1 MRYRDHLDEGRLRAV
16 MHVFKR
22 LCRSA
27 LVLLPLFLLAILLAP
42 PVPAQQASFAGTV
55 LNEAGEKPV
64 ANVEIM
70 LDGKNLS
77 VRSDSAGNFVITGL
91 AAGRYTVL
99 VRHVGFEP
107 LRTDIVLGATQKME
121 VDLLIK
127 PTVTKLGNVD
137 VNATATK
144 GPWAIR
150 LVEFDERRTTGIGRF
165 LTADYFES
173 KDGRPASSFLLE
185 KIPGLRFVQTGG
197 RNFMASTRGANV
209 SLRPQDIKRDPKRP
223 SCLDPQITGSL
234 ECTPVGQCY
243 MQVVVNGITRY
254 DGSGQMFDID
264 QLNSKDIIGFE
275 FFTVAAA
282 PLQYR
287 GSTEAAKC
295 GTVIIWTKGG

>member
-1 MRYRDHLDEGRLRAV
+1 MD
-16 MHVFKR
+16 
-22 LCRSA
+22 
-27 LVLLPLFLLAILLAP
+27 
-42 PVPAQQASFAGTV
+42 
-55 LNEAGEKPV
+55 
-64 ANVEIM
+64 
-70 LDGKNLS
+70 
-77 VRSDSAGNFVITGL
+77 
-91 AAGRYTVL
+91 
-99 VRHVGFEP
+99 
-107 LRTDIVLGATQKME
+107 

-127 PTVTKLGNVD
+127 PTVTKLRNVD

-150 LVEFDERRTTGIGRF
+150 LAEFDERRETGIGRF

-173 KDGRPASSFLLE
+173 KDGRPASSFLQE

-197 RNFMASTRGANV
+197 RNWMASTRGSNV
-209 SLRPQDIKRDPKRP
+209 SSQGAKRDPKRP

-234 ECTPVGQCY
+234 ECVPVGQCY

-275 FFTVAAA
+275 FYTVATV

-287 GSTEAAKC
+287 GSTEAGKC